1 MMFIQKGIAKKYAEI
16 ESGRKENAHHMQ
28 VKELSKILGQFAMVG
43 QLGLSL
49 LMPLLLCLLGCYLLC
64 TRLSVGA
71 WIYIPGFILGLGGSM
86 TTAYKVYLSVIHRE
100 DKKKKEKNPN
110 EVYFNKH
117 I

>member
-1 MMFIQKGIAKKYAEI
+1 MQF
-16 ESGRKENAHHMQ
+16 RKMSQ
-28 VKELSKILGQFAMVG
+28 LLSQFAMVG

-64 TRLSVGA
+64 SRLSVGA
-71 WIYIPGFILGLGGSM
+71 WVYIPGFILGLGGSM

-100 DKKKKEKNPN
+100 EKKKKEKNAN
-110 EVYFNKH
+110 EFYFNKH